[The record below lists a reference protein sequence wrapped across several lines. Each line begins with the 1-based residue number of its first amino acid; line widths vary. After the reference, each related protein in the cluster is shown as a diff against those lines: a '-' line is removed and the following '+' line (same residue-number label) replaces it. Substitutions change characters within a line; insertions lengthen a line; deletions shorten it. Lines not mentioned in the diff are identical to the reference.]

1 MMIHVSCED
10 FKAFASE
17 FETLV
22 RKYGFEPMLDSV
34 RMTIGKDGFVKIAF
48 QDIKGRV
55 IMPYQE
61 PEPQESWHE
70 HCAEIGK
77 LCREI
82 IGKE

>member
-1 MMIHVSCED
+1 MMTNVSYED

-34 RMTIGKDGFVKIAF
+34 QMTIGKDGFVKISF
-48 QDIKGRV
+48 QDIKDRV

-61 PEPQESWHE
+61 PQPQESWHE
-70 HCAEIGK
+70 HCEKIGK
-77 LCREI
+77 LCREVLD
-82 IGKE
+82 KE

>member
-1 MMIHVSCED
+1 MMTNVSCED

-17 FETLV
+17 FETLA

-34 RMTIGKDGFVKIAF
+34 QMTIDKDGFVKIAF
-48 QDIKGRV
+48 QDIKDRV

-70 HCAEIGK
+70 HCEKISK

-82 IGKE
+82 LGKE